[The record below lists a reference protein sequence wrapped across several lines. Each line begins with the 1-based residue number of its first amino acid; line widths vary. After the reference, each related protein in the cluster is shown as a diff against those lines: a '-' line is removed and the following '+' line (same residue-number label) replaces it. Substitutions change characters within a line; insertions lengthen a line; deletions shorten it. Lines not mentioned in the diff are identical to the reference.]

1 MARPREFD
9 ADTAIDRA
17 MEIFWSNGYETTS
30 LDDLCEVM
38 QLSRSSLYATFGSK
52 RNLLLLSVDRY
63 VEQRNP
69 LLAAA
74 LAQPLPVRE
83 AFAALARQFIDQIV
97 SGPGRRG
104 CFLGNCAAE
113 LPRGDR
119 AALARVRR
127 GLEATQATFADALDR
142 ARARGELR
150 PDADVQAL
158 ARFMMSGF
166 QGLRLVG
173 KVNSDRAVL
182 EDIITTMLECLESR
196 LPPSRN
202 RKGSRNLKPPI
213 PYPRSKLNRRTRKR
227 GPWVRP
233 PMDQMLRAV
242 DIVERKMPLR
252 RCLGA
257 PPPEKNIGRIS

>member
-196 LPPSRN
+196 LPPLTQSK
-202 RKGSRNLKPPI
+202 RKPESETAHPVPALEVKSADTKKRSLGPSANGSNATGRR
-213 PYPRSKLNRRTRKR
+213 YRRTQDA
-227 GPWVRP
+227 P
-233 PMDQMLRAV
+233 Q
-242 DIVERKMPLR
+242 KMP
-252 RCLGA
+252 
-257 PPPEKNIGRIS
+257 GRTAA